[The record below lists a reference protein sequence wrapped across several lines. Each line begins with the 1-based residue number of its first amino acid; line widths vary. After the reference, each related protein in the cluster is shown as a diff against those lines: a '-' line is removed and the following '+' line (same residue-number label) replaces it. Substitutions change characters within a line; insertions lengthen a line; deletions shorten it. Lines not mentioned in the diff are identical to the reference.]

1 MSSLEKISSSNIK
14 VTMKYS
20 KKMNRHE
27 RREVQAA
34 RLTQSM
40 GGTGLYIY
48 ENNTDSDLKLPKA
61 ANNGVRTIGPRR
73 RFEGDSYFLKWVGS
87 PLNLLR
93 LIEEVK
99 SKTEN
104 KEHQMSDKLILDQ
117 PDTITNKGKI
127 EHMVGDNTMK
137 PLNDSS
143 NPAKQNQDVLLTEN
157 PLDGVAIIKG

>member
-1 MSSLEKISSSNIK
+1 MKELQKLSNGIYDRKSSDVLLSYVTISFNVADDTRAMSFVKEFIDNQRII
-14 VTMKYS
+14 Y
-20 KKMNRHE
+20 NE
-27 RREVQAA
+27 IAE
-34 RLTQSM
+34 
-40 GGTGLYIY
+40 GEGTVI
-48 ENNTDSDLKLPKA
+48 PKDDKG
-61 ANNGVRTIGPRR
+61 NYKQITCT
-73 RFEGDSYFLKWVGS
+73 
-87 PLNLLR
+87 
-93 LIEEVK
+93 EEVK